1 MNGIEDYIPD
11 LAKLLGVE
19 PSTALL
25 IVGLL
30 IALMNLGG
38 RLIPDDATGWLGFV
52 RKICKLVGLYASNRI
67 TSKLTVNKIAE
78 TTVPIV
84 NELGEQIERVKAFRT
99 EEHTSELQ
107 SLMRISYA
115 VFCLKKKK

>member
-52 RKICKLVGLYASNRI
+52 SKICKLVGLYASNRI

-84 NELGEQIERVKAFRT
+84 NELGEQIERVKEFRGLP
-99 EEHTSELQ
+99 EPG
-107 SLMRISYA
+107 A
-115 VFCLKKKK
+115 DGN

>member
-1 MNGIEDYIPD
+1 MNVIEYYIPD
-11 LAKLLGVE
+11 LANLLGVE

-25 IVGLL
+25 IVCLL

-38 RLIPDDATGWLGFV
+38 RFIPDDATGWLGFV

-84 NELGEQIERVKAFRT
+84 NELGEQIERVKAFPGLPERGADGKFKT
-99 EEHTSELQ
+99 KE
-107 SLMRISYA
+107 
-115 VFCLKKKK
+115 

>member
-52 RKICKLVGLYASNRI
+52 RKICKLVGLYASTRI
-67 TSKLTVNKIAE
+67 TSKMTVNKIAE

-84 NELGEQIERVKAFRT
+84 NELGEQIERVKAFPGDRKSRLLNSK
-99 EEHTSELQ
+99 HT
-107 SLMRISYA
+107 YA
-115 VFCLKKKK
+115 Y

>member
-78 TTVPIV
+78 TTV
-84 NELGEQIERVKAFRT
+84 RS

-107 SLMRISYA
+107 SLIRNSYA
-115 VFCLKKKK
+115 VFCLKKKKKQQ

>member
-1 MNGIEDYIPD
+1 MGNAICSVVKIEKDEVMNGIEDYIPD

-38 RLIPDDATGWLGFV
+38 RLIPDDATGWLGVV

-67 TSKLTVNKIAE
+67 RSKLTVNKIAE
-78 TTVPIV
+78 PTGIGRTTWRESAWQKV
-84 NELGEQIERVKAFRT
+84 
-99 EEHTSELQ
+99 
-107 SLMRISYA
+107 
-115 VFCLKKKK
+115 